1 MEVTCTDRASFLHL
15 PCYHPH
21 LLLQCTCIHLQSAWS
36 PALWPALIAPAV
48 NILTF
53 SCNPQCNTNLQCST
67 NLQICPPAIHFHLH
81 WLHVWPPVETHA
93 NSYKFRPPSGATCIG
108 CKFGHRVA
116 PLGGLPNWHHQL
128 VSSSARVTSFK
139 SANHAQT
146 SEYRTNRFDPRYTQV
161 YPGRMKKVQK
171 VDKRVGDER
180 WWWLM

>member
-93 NSYKFRPPSGATCIG
+93 LVTNFVHQVARLALVASLATGWRHLEDYLIGIISWYLHQPESHHLSLQTMHRHLNTGPIDLTPGIPRSNNKKYKKWTKELAMN
-108 CKFGHRVA
+108 A
-116 PLGGLPNWHHQL
+116 GG
-128 VSSSARVTSFK
+128 
-139 SANHAQT
+139 
-146 SEYRTNRFDPRYTQV
+146 
-161 YPGRMKKVQK
+161 G
-171 VDKRVGDER
+171 
-180 WWWLM
+180 